1 MKCWCHCG
9 IVVVKREV
17 KCWCHCGIVV
27 VKRDEVLVSLWDC
40 GGEERCGS
48 SAAMGWY

>member
-1 MKCWCHCG
+1 M
-9 IVVVKREV
+9 VKREV

-40 GGEERCGS
+40 GGEERGEVLVSLWDCG
-48 SAAMGWY
+48 GEDR